1 MHRPA
6 DAHSSRPRGR
16 DGTRTGRLRRLVG
29 LGTALV
35 TALATTLVLAPGASA
50 APSTATPTSEGT
62 TASIQKA
69 SSGPVQPA
77 HAGED
82 HAEAVAADPYKVLLF
97 TQTTGFRHTDG
108 IAAGITA
115 IQALGAAHNF
125 TVDQT
130 EDSTKFTAANLA
142 QYRTVIFLST
152 TSPNVAAM
160 FNAAQQAAL
169 KTYVEAGGGYF
180 GIHAASDANYDW
192 DWYGQLVGAYFKQH
206 PAIQPVKLL
215 VEDKVHPSMAGLG
228 DSIDLTDE
236 LYDFRANPRANVHVL
251 ASLDPSSYTGSTM
264 GNDHPI
270 AWCQDFDGG
279 RSAYNAL
286 GHDATNWSKPW
297 FQQMI
302 LGGIETTAGVED
314 ADCGASLAKNYE
326 VVSLD
331 DNTADPMMLDIASD
345 GRVFYIEQYGLVKVI
360 NPTTHQTTQVANL
373 SVTHDN
379 ESGLLGMALDPDF
392 ARQRLDVR
400 VLLAEL
406 RGFAQRRPTQP
417 VHRRPDLEHV
427 RRRLGEGRPGRA
439 GAAPGMLPPRRFH
452 GLRQE
457 QRQPVPGHW

>member
-1 MHRPA
+1 MHRPV
-6 DAHSSRPRGR
+6 DSSSSRPRGR

-29 LGTALV
+29 LGTALI
-35 TALATTLVLAPGASA
+35 TALATTIILAPGAAA
-50 APSTATPTSEGT
+50 APSATTPTSDQT
-62 TASIQKA
+62 HASIQKA
-69 SSGPVQPA
+69 SSSPVKPA

-82 HAEAVAADPYKVLLF
+82 HEEGDAAADVDPYKVLLF
-97 TQTTGFRHTDG
+97 TQTTGFRHTEG
-108 IAAGITA
+108 IAAGIA
-115 IQALGAAHNF
+115 QIQALGAAHNF

-130 EDSTKFTAANLA
+130 EDSTKFTSANLA
-142 QYRTVIFLST
+142 QYKTVIFLST

-160 FNAAQQAAL
+160 FNASQQAAL
-169 KTYVEAGGGYF
+169 KTYIEAGGGYF

-228 DSIDLTDE
+228 DTIDLTDE

-251 ASLDPSSYTGSTM
+251 ASLDQASYTGSTM

-360 NPTTHQTTQVANL
+360 NPTTHLTT
-373 SVTHDN
+373 T
-379 ESGLLGMALDPDF
+379 
-392 ARQRLDVR
+392 
-400 VLLAEL
+400 
-406 RGFAQRRPTQP
+406 
-417 VHRRPDLEHV
+417 
-427 RRRLGEGRPGRA
+427 
-439 GAAPGMLPPRRFH
+439 
-452 GLRQE
+452 
-457 QRQPVPGHW
+457 